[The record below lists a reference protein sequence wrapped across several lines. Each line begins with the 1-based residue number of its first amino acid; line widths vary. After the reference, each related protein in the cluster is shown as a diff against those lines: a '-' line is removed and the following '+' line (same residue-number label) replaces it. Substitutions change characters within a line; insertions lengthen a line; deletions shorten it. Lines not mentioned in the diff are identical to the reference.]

1 MRARAEV
8 KTWVRATRRRAYGV
22 TVGDAG
28 ASRNMQEEGEL
39 GFVVDP
45 RVSIYLHKSQT
56 FKDEEAKSYQNLDRK
71 SYICAHTSVHMA
83 SESGDGNCDAWAAR
97 DPSGVLSPY
106 KFNRRAVQSGDVSL
120 KITHCGV
127 CYADVIWSQNRH
139 NDSKYPLVPGHEIAG
154 IVIEVG
160 SDVKGFKVGDH
171 VGVGTYVNSCRD
183 CENCN
188 SSLENHCP
196 KSVYTFNGIDTD
208 GTVTKG
214 GYSTHIVVHERYCFK
229 IPDGYPLAKAAPLL
243 CAGVTVYNPMV
254 RHSMNQPGKSLG
266 VIGLGGLGHMAVKF
280 GKAFGLKVTVF
291 STSESKRD
299 EAINILRADNF
310 VISSNTQQMES
321 LKSSLHFIIDTA
333 SGGHPF
339 DPYLS
344 LLKVNGVMAIVGFP
358 SEIKM
363 HPASLNLGAR
373 TLSGSITGGTKDIQE
388 MVNFCAENKIYP
400 EVEIIKIDYIN
411 EALKRLVN
419 RDLGQ
424 LKFLQLAG
432 RSRSGEMAGLIASG
446 IIKWTASK
454 LSSLVSAPIGSS
466 SSSDEEQTSAV
477 RDVQM
482 LQRTMA
488 SVQRTLEAADEDSIR
503 EVSGRLRL
511 RELQQFAYDAQD
523 AIDEYKFELLRR
535 RMDDPDG
542 HREDRSTRKRKRK
555 GDKKEP
561 ETDPVVVPVP
571 DELANRVKRIL
582 ERFKEMTKAWD
593 DLKLDEADAPLR
605 EEEEDFVPGP
615 TTPHVDEPTII
626 GRGEDIL
633 KLDTQYMLYLNDT
646 SQNLRYLS
654 LAVSSLDHTTLDLR
668 NLPVTGGI
676 RMLQVINAMDDNKR
690 YYSSLL
696 QNNRRCFSKL
706 FSHHINIMLPED
718 LKGLR
723 HLRALDLSRSALTSL
738 PESIGELKLLRYLCI
753 FQTRIAKLPES
764 ICGLHNLKVLDART
778 NMLGELPQD
787 IQKLVSLQHL
797 SLELWSTLCMPRG
810 IGMLKRLKTLTR
822 FSVGVGNWHCNI
834 AELHHLVNI
843 HGELCIT
850 GLGRVTN
857 IDDAQ
862 TANLISKKYLQILR
876 LDWSA
881 GFCDIECEHIA
892 NQNNPTSTPELDEDV
907 FDSLKPHRNIEE
919 LEVINYSGYKYPSW
933 LGDPAFSCLAK
944 VTLWKQKCKFL
955 PALGQLPQLRELVII
970 HMECVERIGQEFYGQ
985 DSVDPFPALE
995 KLEFQDMPNWVEW
1008 DEVSETDFPSLCEL
1022 KIKDSNELRVLPQK
1036 LPSHLKKLVIIN
1048 CEKVVILPIVP
1059 CLAHLVLKGNIN
1071 EETTSCLH
1079 FPLLRALKACFLT
1092 KAEEIKLENMPMLEG
1107 LAIVGCKR
1115 LFSIEGLWSVES
1127 LSLLKII
1134 DCPNL
1139 QLPLKPLPQKVQQ
1152 CTVTNC
1158 PQLHEWAEWQQAQMS
1173 ETQSQIFQTQ
1183 SQEPDGASYD
1193 QEVLET
1199 LRDDS
1204 EDDFKVLS
1212 EDEDDD
1218 DFYDRMFEVGQSS
1231 GMAIDYND
1239 DSDDAC

>member
-1 MRARAEV
+1 M
-8 KTWVRATRRRAYGV
+8 
-22 TVGDAG
+22 
-28 ASRNMQEEGEL
+28 
-39 GFVVDP
+39 
-45 RVSIYLHKSQT
+45 
-56 FKDEEAKSYQNLDRK
+56 
-71 SYICAHTSVHMA
+71 
-83 SESGDGNCDAWAAR
+83 
-97 DPSGVLSPY
+97 
-106 KFNRRAVQSGDVSL
+106 
-120 KITHCGV
+120 
-127 CYADVIWSQNRH
+127 
-139 NDSKYPLVPGHEIAG
+139 
-154 IVIEVG
+154 
-160 SDVKGFKVGDH
+160 
-171 VGVGTYVNSCRD
+171 
-183 CENCN
+183 
-188 SSLENHCP
+188 
-196 KSVYTFNGIDTD
+196 
-208 GTVTKG
+208 
-214 GYSTHIVVHERYCFK
+214 
-229 IPDGYPLAKAAPLL
+229 
-243 CAGVTVYNPMV
+243 
-254 RHSMNQPGKSLG
+254 
-266 VIGLGGLGHMAVKF
+266 
-280 GKAFGLKVTVF
+280 
-291 STSESKRD
+291 
-299 EAINILRADNF
+299 
-310 VISSNTQQMES
+310 
-321 LKSSLHFIIDTA
+321 
-333 SGGHPF
+333 
-339 DPYLS
+339 
-344 LLKVNGVMAIVGFP
+344 
-358 SEIKM
+358 
-363 HPASLNLGAR
+363 
-373 TLSGSITGGTKDIQE
+373 
-388 MVNFCAENKIYP
+388 
-400 EVEIIKIDYIN
+400 
-411 EALKRLVN
+411 
-419 RDLGQ
+419 
-424 LKFLQLAG
+424 
-432 RSRSGEMAGLIASG
+432 
-446 IIKWTASK
+446 
-454 LSSLVSAPIGSS
+454 
-466 SSSDEEQTSAV
+466 
-477 RDVQM
+477 
-482 LQRTMA
+482 
-488 SVQRTLEAADEDSIR
+488 
-503 EVSGRLRL
+503 
-511 RELQQFAYDAQD
+511 
-523 AIDEYKFELLRR
+523 
-535 RMDDPDG
+535 
-542 HREDRSTRKRKRK
+542 
-555 GDKKEP
+555 
-561 ETDPVVVPVP
+561 VVPVP

-626 GRGEDIL
+626 GRGDDKQIIVKLLLSMDGAYGENSASVLPIVGMGGVGKTTLAQIVYNDQRITKKFDLMGWVHVSENFDLKSVMSKIIMSFTKKPCQITELDQLEYTLMEQVVGRKFLLVLDDVWNERKDLWDALLSAMSTAQLGAVLVTTRNVNVSSVIQTVPPYHVGCLPFDESWQLFKQTAFCHIDQNKETTFEEIGRKIVQKCGGLPLAVKAIGSALRFEENEETWTDILDSEQWDMPTRDDTVLPALKLSYVRMPIHLKRCFVFFSLFPKGHIFMKENVIYLWISLGILKQTSHRHLENFGNRCFSDLLQRTMVQRVLLDGGQNCFTIHDLFLDLTKFVSGEDIL

-718 LKGLR
+718 LRGLR

-797 SLELWSTLCMPRG
+797 SLELWSPLCMPRG

-944 VTLWKQKCKFL
+944 VTLWKLKCKFL

-1048 CEKVVILPIVP
+1048 CEKVVRLPIVP
-1059 CLAHLVLKGNIN
+1059 CLTHLVLKGNIN

-1158 PQLHEWAEWQQAQMS
+1158 PQLHEWAEWQEAQMS
-1173 ETQSQIFQTQ
+1173 ETQSQVWAHSFLLMPSNQYLLVKLLPCWLLL
-1183 SQEPDGASYD
+1183 SFASYNR
-1193 QEVLET
+1193 
-1199 LRDDS
+1199 LRS
-1204 EDDFKVLS
+1204 FKRSRKNLMVQATIKRYS
-1212 EDEDDD
+1212 KH
-1218 DFYDRMFEVGQSS
+1218 
-1231 GMAIDYND
+1231 
-1239 DSDDAC
+1239 